1 MKNTNI
7 IMLSV
12 ILLWVILGGITWTFF
27 WFKLLDNNYITSK
40 NKLIQ
45 LQKKIETRNEDM
57 INKIKKIKKETEL
70 TIGEVKRLIKNS
82 KELTK
87 YLIIENVIDNRKVA
101 KQLDKWVTYWKYPY
115 DKVKKEVSLFVKND
129 FIVKYEIRNL
139 TKKTTKIL
147 TLNCLIKTNRIDE
160 NELIKNYKPEEIQQL
175 YCDNNIMS
183 KVKNEIP
190 FLFNKNYKNITGYSI
205 VIRNILWN
213 SVSIWS
219 NPSIIRDIIKNY
231 KTF

>member
-45 LQKKIETRNEDM
+45 LQKKIETRNKNT
-57 INKIKKIKKETEL
+57 INKIKEIKKETEL
-70 TIGEVKRLIKNS
+70 TIGEIKRLIKNS

-115 DKVKKEVSLFVKND
+115 AKVKKEVSLFVKND

-139 TKKTTKIL
+139 IKKTTKIL